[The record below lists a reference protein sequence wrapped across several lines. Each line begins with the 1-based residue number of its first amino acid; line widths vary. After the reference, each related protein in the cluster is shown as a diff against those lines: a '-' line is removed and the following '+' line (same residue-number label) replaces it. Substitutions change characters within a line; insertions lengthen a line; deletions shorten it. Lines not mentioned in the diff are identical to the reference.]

1 MRIGRSI
8 KALESCMSY
17 GGIFEIELTREE
29 ISHAYKLQKR
39 EDVAQDIAD
48 SLYEKLVEFGVR
60 PEYAEALSRHKSMSL
75 VDEVIDKIDKLFY
88 LNVLYNEVINSET
101 DTLIKIMY
109 EDGVLEEVK
118 TC

>member
-1 MRIGRSI
+1 
-8 KALESCMSY
+8 
-17 GGIFEIELTREE
+17 
-29 ISHAYKLQKR
+29 
-39 EDVAQDIAD
+39 
-48 SLYEKLVEFGVR
+48 
-60 PEYAEALSRHKSMSL
+60 MSL

-88 LNVLYNEVINSET
+88 LNEMYNEVINSET